1 MPYVPVPVLHR
12 EGLLGPPPTQLDLVV
27 DLAWCEVRRV
37 GVTCTEFDRFVRPR
51 TEGFFFVSAAGPLTD
66 ASAGCARPERCFGRV
81 LERLTPSAALAE
93 RWKG

>member
-1 MPYVPVPVLHR
+1 MYVPVPVLHR

-51 TEGFFFVSAAGPLTD
+51 TEGFFCLRCWSTD
-66 ASAGCARPERCFGRV
+66 GCECWGAQG
-81 LERLTPSAALAE
+81 PSAALAE
-93 RWKG
+93 CWKG